1 VIRIAQFLCGVDQ
14 TNNRRVL
21 IRASTNGDR
30 GYDGE
35 SFRKYETSSAGRRSS
50 CLNVKTVGGPSA
62 GGRCSS
68 LMKKQSGP

>member
-14 TNNRRVL
+14 ANNRRAL
-21 IRASTNGDR
+21 IRTSTNGDR

-50 CLNVKTVGGPSA
+50 CLTLETFGGPTAAA
-62 GGRCSS
+62 GA
-68 LMKKQSGP
+68 Q